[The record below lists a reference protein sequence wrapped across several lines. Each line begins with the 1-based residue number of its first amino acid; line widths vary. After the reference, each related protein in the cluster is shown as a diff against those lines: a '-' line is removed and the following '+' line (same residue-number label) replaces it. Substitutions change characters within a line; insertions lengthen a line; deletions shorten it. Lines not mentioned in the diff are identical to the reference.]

1 MKYQQKSQI
10 PKHRYSNK
18 RAGNVKKRSVPNKRT
33 FKICSPNAIHA
44 TVELVSYAKNIIET
58 DKFSR

>member
-33 FKICSPNAIHA
+33 FKVCSPSAIQA
-44 TVELVSYAKNIIET
+44 TVDLVSYAKN
-58 DKFSR
+58 RL